1 MRKQIQRERP
11 LPWKQERAAI
21 SAPWLLPFRRIN
33 WWLAWVSWALGHWAL
48 LEVLDHLG
56 TFSVLVAVIFY
67 FADSGSRLKQK
78 HYQAWQVINT
88 AQGKG
93 GNGGRIDAL
102 RELNADHVSLVGVD
116 AGGAF
121 LSGIQLERA
130 HLERSDLHATDLRN
144 SNLRFAKLTY
154 SNLQSANLRQAM
166 LAGADLSNAEMQDAD
181 LNQAVLAN
189 AKLTGVD
196 LSRADLRYADLQGAD
211 WKEIQSLKLANIY
224 GIRNAPPEFLAF
236 ALQHGAVN
244 LSSDEDWNVLLR
256 KAAGNQ

>member
-1 MRKQIQRERP
+1 
-11 LPWKQERAAI
+11 
-21 SAPWLLPFRRIN
+21 
-33 WWLAWVSWALGHWAL
+33 
-48 LEVLDHLG
+48 VLDHLG

-102 RELNADHVSLVGVD
+102 QELNADHVSLVGVD

-224 GIRNAPPEFLAF
+224 GIRNAPPEFVAF